1 MGVDISLGIRKTA
14 VSGGGCKQ
22 LENMYP
28 IQNGKLLLSFG
39 RMLLCENASPG
50 GPELLTLRESGNSHF
65 QVKFLMLNVGHRI
78 KENMLNLFV
87 KSTLNIGVPHSCVL
101 APWLSLYILSLYW
114 LNYSH
119 DFNSHQGTEAPHLPV
134 WSLL

>member
-1 MGVDISLGIRKTA
+1 
-14 VSGGGCKQ
+14 
-22 LENMYP
+22 MYP

-39 RMLLCENASPG
+39 RMFLGENASPG

-65 QVKFLMLNVGHRI
+65 QMKFLTLNVGHRI